1 MSLKNARVIST
12 NVILG
17 SLVGFINPFNKVM
30 YSLLTKQDYLSVGH
44 FNLEN
49 YMRTTS
55 CDTIPTP
62 YMLHPLFKPQN
73 LYLQIENKNAQF

>member
-17 SLVGFINPFNKVM
+17 SLVGFINPFNKVSIFETTKAT
-30 YSLLTKQDYLSVGH
+30 YCWDTLTL
-44 FNLEN
+44 
-49 YMRTTS
+49 RTTS
-55 CDTIPTP
+55 CETIPTP